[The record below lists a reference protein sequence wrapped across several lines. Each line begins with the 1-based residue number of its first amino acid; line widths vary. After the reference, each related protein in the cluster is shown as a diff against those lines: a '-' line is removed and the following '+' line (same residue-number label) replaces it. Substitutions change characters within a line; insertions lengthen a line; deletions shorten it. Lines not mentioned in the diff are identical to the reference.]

1 MKKYE
6 IWMADLPSTPN
17 THVQSGYR
25 PVIIISNDMA
35 NLYSPVITIIPLTS
49 QKKKPLPTHVLLR
62 EKGLDKASI
71 ALCEQI
77 MTLDKARCQR
87 RVGFL
92 YDPFDRLS
100 LHRALSVQLGMA
112 G

>member
-1 MKKYE
+1 MKRYE

-35 NLYSPVITIIPLTS
+35 NLHSPVITIIPLTS

-62 EKGLDKASI
+62 ENGLNKTST

-77 MTLDKARCQR
+77 MTLDKSRCRR
-87 RVGFL
+87 RVGFICNSL
-92 YDPFDRLS
+92 DRLS
-100 LHRALSVQLGMA
+100 LRRALSVQLGMA